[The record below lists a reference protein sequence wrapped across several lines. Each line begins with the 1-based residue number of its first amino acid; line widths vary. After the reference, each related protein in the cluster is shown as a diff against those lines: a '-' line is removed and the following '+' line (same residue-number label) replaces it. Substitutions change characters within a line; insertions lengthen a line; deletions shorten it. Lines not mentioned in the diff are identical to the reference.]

1 MSGDKL
7 EVLDDSE
14 NIYTPNH
21 KNSRERGPLS
31 KVLSLRVS
39 LRETDWKTSSAREPQ
54 WRGKS
59 RSKLPT
65 LSPPLI
71 KVSTL
76 ISDYLLL
83 WDENIAPGEGVIG
96 NIEVTEVVIN
106 PASGLDAIEDM
117 IKAACMEPMIPRPIR
132 LLTLTWVAFYDHL
145 FSLHL
150 WENRNCK
157 SFLDTLCVI
166 VTFNKVI

>member
-1 MSGDKL
+1 M
-7 EVLDDSE
+7 
-14 NIYTPNH
+14 
-21 KNSRERGPLS
+21 
-31 KVLSLRVS
+31 
-39 LRETDWKTSSAREPQ
+39 
-54 WRGKS
+54 
-59 RSKLPT
+59 SKLPT
-65 LSPPLI
+65 LSPLLI

-96 NIEVTEVVIN
+96 NIEVTENVIN
-106 PASGLDAIEDM
+106 PASGLDATEDM

-150 WENRNCK
+150 
-157 SFLDTLCVI
+157 
-166 VTFNKVI
+166 